1 MPAGIGQAAA
11 AGGAAPPAKVA
22 VWDIFVRVFHW
33 SLVAGFAFAWL
44 TADAWDRAHEW
55 AGWATLGLVVLR
67 LAWGFL
73 GTRHARFGNFV
84 RPPGETLR
92 YLFDIVR
99 GRERRYLGHN
109 PAGGAMIVVLLAG
122 ICGLGITGWMMTSAA
137 FWGVGWVEDVHELI
151 ANGMLLLV
159 ALHVGGVVLA
169 GIRHGENLVAA
180 MLTGRKRPT

>member
-1 MPAGIGQAAA
+1 
-11 AGGAAPPAKVA
+11 
-22 VWDIFVRVFHW
+22 
-33 SLVAGFAFAWL
+33 
-44 TADAWDRAHEW
+44 
-55 AGWATLGLVVLR
+55 
-67 LAWGFL
+67 
-73 GTRHARFGNFV
+73 
-84 RPPGETLR
+84 
-92 YLFDIVR
+92 
-99 GRERRYLGHN
+99 
-109 PAGGAMIVVLLAG
+109 MIVVLLAG